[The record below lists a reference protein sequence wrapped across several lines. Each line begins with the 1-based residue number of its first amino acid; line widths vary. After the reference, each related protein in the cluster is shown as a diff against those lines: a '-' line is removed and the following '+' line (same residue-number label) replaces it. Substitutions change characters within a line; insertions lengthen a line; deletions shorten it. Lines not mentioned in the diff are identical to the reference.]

1 MANSLAK
8 MPWRLK
14 SIFKRKILLGGGNSN
29 ESLSN
34 FNTKFNL
41 PNSEAKS
48 WESALTV
55 WGKSRA
61 LLGSDLEYLVLALG
75 RWVGTGR
82 YPGKHQVNDITVLT
96 EKWKEARDKHNALDS
111 SAEEAVLLSRCV

>member
-1 MANSLAK
+1 MSHYPILIPNLIYPTQKQNS
-8 MPWRLK
+8 
-14 SIFKRKILLGGGNSN
+14 G
-29 ESLSN
+29 ES
-34 FNTKFNL
+34 T
-41 PNSEAKS
+41 
-48 WESALTV
+48 LTV
-55 WGKSRA
+55 QGEKSRA